1 MTTPQPTYTLTT
13 NVYIDYTND
22 TLNTTLEVNNPEQAQ
37 YPEVVAALTNTL
49 INTLLQADPRDY
61 QQLSNKVIDTIQE
74 TFTDENIQHAIN
86 NRNEN

>member
-22 TLNTTLEVNNPEQAQ
+22 TLNTTLEVDNPEQAQ
-37 YPEVVAALTNTL
+37 YPEVIAALTNTL
-49 INTLLQADPRDY
+49 INTLIQADPRDY
-61 QQLSNKVIDTIQE
+61 KQLSNKVIDTIQE

>member
-22 TLNTTLEVNNPEQAQ
+22 TLNTTLQVDNPEQAQ
-37 YPEVVAALTNTL
+37 YPEVIAALTNTL
-49 INTLLQADPRDY
+49 INTLIQADPRDY
-61 QQLSNKVIDTIQE
+61 KQLSNKIIDTIQE
-74 TFTDENIQHAIN
+74 TFTEENIQHAIN

>member
-22 TLNTTLEVNNPEQAQ
+22 TLNTTLQVDNPEQAQ

-61 QQLSNKVIDTIQE
+61 KQLSNKIIDTIQE
-74 TFTDENIQHAIN
+74 TFTEENIQHAIN

>member
-22 TLNTTLEVNNPEQAQ
+22 TLNTTLQVDNPEQAQ

-61 QQLSNKVIDTIQE
+61 KQLSNKIIDTIQE
-74 TFTDENIQHAIN
+74 TFTEENIQHTIN